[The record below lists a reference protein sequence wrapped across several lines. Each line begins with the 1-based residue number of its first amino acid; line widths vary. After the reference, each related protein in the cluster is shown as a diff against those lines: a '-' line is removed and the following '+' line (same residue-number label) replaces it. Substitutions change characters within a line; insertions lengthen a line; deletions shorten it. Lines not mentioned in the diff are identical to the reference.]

1 MIDDP
6 KIYYCKI
13 CNAKMQIHDD
23 WKYEV
28 STTYCSS
35 ICLKKDQSL
44 KKDKPPIR
52 GIDLK
57 FYNDN
62 PKQYQTFKPI
72 PYAEMFY
79 SGLFLV
85 GILFILGI
93 YLFLKYEC

>member
-13 CNAKMQIHDD
+13 CNAKMQIHND
-23 WKYEV
+23 WKYKV
-28 STTYCSS
+28 SNTYCSS
-35 ICLKKDQSL
+35 ICLKKD
-44 KKDKPPIR
+44 KPPIWSN
-52 GIDLK
+52 IDLK

-72 PYAEMFY
+72 PCAEMFY

-85 GILFILGI
+85 GILFILGG
-93 YLFLKYEC
+93 YQLLKLL